1 MDLTNTIANTDFI
14 PTDTNLVLIGIA
26 IMIILSFVFYKLY
39 DESRYD
45 SQGKRLSVKNTMKNM
60 CGLYPL
66 LRNTISSSTTVIQ
79 GKSKQLS
86 DAVAHKSDE
95 IIKKL
100 TLRRKEVFNIDN
112 NAFTYNQ
119 AKKVCKAYGAKLATY
134 GQVAVAQKNGANWC
148 NYGWSANK
156 MALYPIQKKYHEKIE
171 SNPKTKGNCGKP
183 GVNGG
188 RFKKLNYK
196 FGVNCYGYRPEG
208 IDGQLVYTSDPIYK
222 KLAKEQKKKKTD
234 IHKYRKFIRENIV
247 EVRPFN
253 DQKWSRYSYKNSRY
267 ILSPKDPLNLI
278 IEENLNDEAKD
289 PRNVNL
295 TQVKVDEGSPSAES
309 TNDNSSKEKQ
319 CDNKPETS

>member
-1 MDLTNTIANTDFI
+1 MDLTNTIADTGFI
-14 PTDTNLVLIGIA
+14 PTDTNLVIIGIA

-45 SQGKRLSVKNTMKNM
+45 SDGKRLSVKNTMKNM

-66 LRNTISSSTTVIQ
+66 LRKTISGSTSLIQ

-86 DAVAHKSDE
+86 DAVAYKSDE

-100 TLRRKEVFNIDN
+100 SLRRKEVFNIDN

-134 GQVAVAQKNGANWC
+134 GQVSVAQKNGANWC

-156 MALYPIQKKYHEKIE
+156 MALYPIQQKYHEKIE

-183 GVNGG
+183 GLNGG
-188 RFKKLNYK
+188 RFKNLNFK

-208 IDGQLVYTSDPIYK
+208 IDGQLVYVSDPIYK
-222 KLAKEQKKKKTD
+222 KLAKEQKKKQTD
-234 IHKYRKFIRENIV
+234 EHKYKKLIKDNIV

-278 IEENLNDEAKD
+278 IEENLDDEDKD

-295 TQVKVDEGSPSAES
+295 AQVKDTDDSPSKES
-309 TNDNSSKEKQ
+309 GNKESK
-319 CDNKPETS
+319 TS

>member
-156 MALYPIQKKYHEKIE
+156 MALYPIQK
-171 SNPKTKGNCGKP
+171 NTM
-183 GVNGG
+183 
-188 RFKKLNYK
+188 KK
-196 FGVNCYGYRPEG
+196 
-208 IDGQLVYTSDPIYK
+208 
-222 KLAKEQKKKKTD
+222 
-234 IHKYRKFIRENIV
+234 
-247 EVRPFN
+247 
-253 DQKWSRYSYKNSRY
+253 
-267 ILSPKDPLNLI
+267 
-278 IEENLNDEAKD
+278 
-289 PRNVNL
+289 
-295 TQVKVDEGSPSAES
+295 
-309 TNDNSSKEKQ
+309 
-319 CDNKPETS
+319 